1 MTDTQRTVWYLTAA
15 WLSGTERQREMVGH
29 IANRLSQ
36 NDTHFVRYWLPKAL
50 YHAGSLR

>member
-15 WLSGTERQREMVGH
+15 WLSGTECQRKVVGH

-36 NDTHFVRYWLPKAL
+36 NDKVFVRYWLPAAL
-50 YHAGSLR
+50 YPAGVLR